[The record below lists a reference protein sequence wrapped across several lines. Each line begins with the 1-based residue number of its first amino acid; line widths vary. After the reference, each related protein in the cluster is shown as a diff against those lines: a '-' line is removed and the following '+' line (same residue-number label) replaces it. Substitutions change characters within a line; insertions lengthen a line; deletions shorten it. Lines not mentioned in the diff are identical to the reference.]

1 MIKSLQSCLWSL
13 LIFNLCFH
21 WYAWHDLWVKLTLPS
36 LIWLNTWCKE
46 GAVLFGKGKIMHI
59 YLFDINLNEAPQIQ
73 FQKQLQEEVETFP
86 HIFSW
91 HKFYFC
97 RVRSTVFS
105 FWRKWLACACCL
117 YNLSLWFFTSQA
129 RSHSKHYVAVGII
142 NLLVNYPDQ
151 IYCTSL
157 GSILGF
163 MKIKLNNMDSP
174 KRRSNVI
181 GKHSLDLG
189 RWVFLVHKKNFWMQ
203 GQWTEERFGPFA
215 DINGPF

>member
-1 MIKSLQSCLWSL
+1 MAQN
-13 LIFNLCFH
+13 F
-21 WYAWHDLWVKLTLPS
+21 TL
-36 LIWLNTWCKE
+36 
-46 GAVLFGKGKIMHI
+46 
-59 YLFDINLNEAPQIQ
+59 
-73 FQKQLQEEVETFP
+73 
-86 HIFSW
+86 
-91 HKFYFC
+91 C

-117 YNLSLWFFTSQA
+117 YNLSLWLFTSQA
-129 RSHSKHYVAVGII
+129 RSHLKHYVDVGII

-163 MKIKLNNMDSP
+163 MKIKLNCIILLCNEQLNMDSP